1 MVFKIENNGIVFA
14 IVLKH
19 SFSQDGIKFLT
30 NDDET
35 IQLGYMKRP
44 KNYVIDPHRHIKTK
58 REIYDTNEVLFVKSG
73 LVRVNFF
80 NDDNSFINEVIIE
93 KGDTILLCNGAH
105 GFDFIEESELIEVKQ
120 GPYVGELDKSRFKIN

>member
-1 MVFKIENNGIVFA
+1 MIFKIENNGTLYA

-19 SFSQDGIKFLT
+19 SYSEDGIKFLT
-30 NDDET
+30 NDEET

-44 KNYVIDPHRHIKTK
+44 KNYVIDPHRHIKIK

-73 LVRVNFF
+73 MVKVNFY
-80 NDDNSFINEVIIE
+80 NDDNSLIKEVVID

-105 GFDFIEESELIEVKQ
+105 GFDFLEESELIEVKQ
-120 GPYVGELDKSRFKIN
+120 GPYAGELDKSRFKIN